1 MELLDQNNTLE
12 KLLGSI
18 KENHSEETKG
28 RATELLN
35 KHDEAASNLGVKDF
49 FTYGCDENELPY
61 EPGDVVLTVKDNG
74 AYIMFYTFDR
84 IIYDNDDQKYYIY
97 SYKRKRYP
105 SPFKLNDGEKKNLK
119 DEIDN
124 LYKEEAEELDRS
136 LLEGLVS
143 NS

>member
-1 MELLDQNNTLE
+1 M
-12 KLLGSI
+12 
-18 KENHSEETKG
+18 
-28 RATELLN
+28 R
-35 KHDEAASNLGVKDF
+35 
-49 FTYGCDENELPY
+49 
-61 EPGDVVLTVKDNG
+61 DNG
-74 AYIMFYTFDR
+74 AYIIFYTFDR
-84 IIYDNDDQKYYIY
+84 IIYDNDDDDDEKYYIY